1 MKKTK
6 RQNKELQL
14 LKKRQAEANARR
26 KVNEKWEC
34 VESLR
39 CYQQAAAREGCN
51 NITATIQKECFDS
64 ILLQLNSRNESKS
77 YNTQK
82 RILRRIV
89 EKRQAQLIHHT
100 IGRTI
105 DRFSTHMRTRS
116 ISQSVSELQHLQ
128 FCA

>member
-6 RQNKELQL
+6 RQSKGLQL

-26 KVNEKWEC
+26 KVNKKWVCLEG
-34 VESLR
+34 LR
-39 CYQQAAAREGCN
+39 CYQQAATREGCS

-64 ILLQLNSRNESKS
+64 ILLHLSSLSESKS

-89 EKRQAQLIHHT
+89 EKRQAQLIHRT

-105 DRFSTHMRTRS
+105 DRFSKHMETWS
-116 ISQSVSELQHLQ
+116 ISRSVGELRHRQ

>member
-34 VESLR
+34 VERLR
-39 CYQQAAAREGCN
+39 CYQQAATREGCS
-51 NITATIQKECFDS
+51 NITATIQEECFDS
-64 ILLQLNSRNESKS
+64 ILLHLSSRSESKS

-105 DRFSTHMRTRS
+105 DRFSTHMKTRS

>member
-39 CYQQAAAREGCN
+39 CYQQAAVREGCN
-51 NITATIQKECFDS
+51 NITETIQKECFDS
-64 ILLQLNSRNESKS
+64 ILLHLSSRNESKS

-105 DRFSTHMRTRS
+105 DRFSTHMKTRS
-116 ISQSVSELQHLQ
+116 ISWSVGELRHRQ